1 MVTNVMEAA
10 PPIRKYDSMSGSWK
24 AALKAS
30 AAALRPSSQAMYLVL
45 TSPMTRDAMT
55 DAMSSSVAVK
65 AVWLWEGLRA
75 ASARRQ
81 RGVEEVVDIE
91 LDSTVDWPSRGGAI
105 SR

>member
-1 MVTNVMEAA
+1 
-10 PPIRKYDSMSGSWK
+10 
-24 AALKAS
+24 
-30 AAALRPSSQAMYLVL
+30 
-45 TSPMTRDAMT
+45 MT

-91 LDSTVDWPSRGGAI
+91 FDSTVDWPSRGGAI